1 MTQDAKRVVL
11 AVGPD
16 PIDSALVF
24 AVTEARRAGHGLHLV
39 HVVPDLL
46 AAGPDSVLMDRVDLT
61 TIGRQTLD
69 AVAERAGDLVGDDVP
84 LTHEL
89 RQGRVVP
96 SLVDAVSDAALVV
109 LEHRPRGRWERI
121 VTRSVAGGVAA
132 RTVVPIVSV
141 PAGWRPEHDPPV
153 VTVGVD
159 RPDRAHGVL
168 VAAFDAARARG
179 AELRA
184 VYAWDFPAAYDD
196 LVTMAEH
203 DRWVASST
211 AAVAGALAEVGAA
224 GTGVSARI
232 DVRRGRAADVLVEA
246 GGGSDLLVLGRH
258 DPLLPFGSHLGSI
271 ARAVLHEATCP
282 VLLVSPHG

>member
-1 MTQDAKRVVL
+1 MTGPTPRIVL

-24 AVTEARRAGHGLHLV
+24 AVDEARRTGRGLHLV
-39 HVVPDLL
+39 HVVPDLVP
-46 AAGPDSVLMDRVDLT
+46 AGSESVLMDRVDPM
-61 TIGRQTLD
+61 TIGRETLD
-69 AVAERAGDLVGDDVP
+69 LVADRARHLAGNDVP
-84 LTHEL
+84 VTHEL
-89 RQGRVVP
+89 WQGRVVP
-96 SLVDAVSDAALVV
+96 ALVDAVSDPDVTALLV

-159 RPDRAHGVL
+159 RPDRAHAVL

-211 AAVAGALAEVGAA
+211 AAVAGALAEVG
-224 GTGVSARI
+224 
-232 DVRRGRAADVLVEA
+232 
-246 GGGSDLLVLGRH
+246 GGSDLLVLGRH